1 MFDINNPLIAT
12 LEKRILMPGEA
23 IRAQM
28 TPKYGKWDQ
37 TLSGKYGYEFVRRTY
52 TSEKISTLRTE
63 SSPIIHTVDTI
74 IKSGKIT
81 DPSINIETKGQGAGE
96 YILRVIPLTEKDT
109 PPPKE
114 SIQETI
120 LFISG
125 DFVSR
130 DNQLRII
137 PEKTVY
143 KSGEKARVLITTPFS
158 SGGHLY
164 ITRERGGILDHEY
177 IAFSGSS
184 YTREYTVDESFY
196 PNVYL
201 GVVAFPKDKTS
212 DRSYGVGYS
221 EIVMDITDKK

>member
-37 TLSGKYGYEFVRRTY
+37 TLAGKYGYEFIRRTY

-81 DPSINIETKGQGAGE
+81 DPSISIETKGQEAGE

-125 DFVSR
+125 DFVGR

-143 KSGEKARVLITTPFS
+143 KSGDKARVLITTPFS

-184 YTREYTVDESFY
+184 YMREYTVDESFY